1 MSLYFFFLL
10 ISSMGIDKKANEMMI
25 CLSSG
30 CIQKAAAVSI
40 ARSRGIDF
48 WGKPNL
54 RVLSSREGRDGEASW
69 RGSSGCPANLVSHLP
84 FSSSLLHFF
93 FKLWGCIVCQA
104 LLVVNSYARA
114 REVNRWVGHPGL
126 NSVAALYLFVLC
138 LICITITLCVYQRQG
153 SLCYM
158 LIIDDSRIV
167 TGPWAPWG

>member
-1 MSLYFFFLL
+1 MYFFLQRWFLFFLACIIMLQRELARFLEIRVGILVEFLGGCWCHCTFFFLL

-30 CIQKAAAVSI
+30 CVQKAAAVSI

-93 FKLWGCIVCQA
+93 LSFGAV
-104 LLVVNSYARA
+104 
-114 REVNRWVGHPGL
+114 
-126 NSVAALYLFVLC
+126 LFVRHCWL
-138 LICITITLCVYQRQG
+138 LT
-153 SLCYM
+153 
-158 LIIDDSRIV
+158 V
-167 TGPWAPWG
+167 TQEQEKWTGE

>member
-1 MSLYFFFLL
+1 MYFSCKDDFSSSSHALLCYKESWLDFWRSGWGFWLNFWEVVDVIVLFFLL

-30 CIQKAAAVSI
+30 CVQKAAAVSI

-84 FSSSLLHFF
+84 FSSNLLHFF
-93 FKLWGCIVCQA
+93 LSFGAV
-104 LLVVNSYARA
+104 
-114 REVNRWVGHPGL
+114 
-126 NSVAALYLFVLC
+126 LFVRHCWL
-138 LICITITLCVYQRQG
+138 LT
-153 SLCYM
+153 
-158 LIIDDSRIV
+158 V
-167 TGPWAPWG
+167 TQEQEKWTGE